1 MNYTVSYQ
9 GHLRTESTHLQS
21 GTSVVTDAPTDNNGK
36 GETFSPTDLVSS
48 GLASCMMTIVGIEAD
63 KRGIELKEMR
73 AEVTK
78 KMASSP
84 RRIET
89 ISITL
94 HLNAPKINNNH
105 KTVLLE
111 AAKNC
116 PVALSLHPNL
126 NQELKVIFS

>member
-1 MNYTVSYQ
+1 M
-9 GHLRTESTHLQS
+9 
-21 GTSVVTDAPTDNNGK
+21 VTDAPTDNNGK

>member
-9 GHLRTESTHLQS
+9 GNLRTESTHLQS
-21 GTSVVTDAPTDNNGK
+21 GTTVITDAPTDNNGK

-48 GLASCMMTIVGIEAD
+48 GLASCMMTIVGIAAE
-63 KRGIELKEMR
+63 KREIEIDEMR

-94 HLNAPKINNNH
+94 YISVQNLSDNH
-105 KTVLLE
+105 RTVLLN
-111 AAKNC
+111 AAKTC
-116 PVALSLHPNL
+116 PVALSLHPDL
-126 NQELKVIFS
+126 NQELEVIFN

>member
-9 GHLRTESTHLQS
+9 GNLSTESTHLQS
-21 GTSVVTDAPTDNNGK
+21 GTTVITDAPADNNGK

-48 GLASCMMTIVGIEAD
+48 GLASCMMTIVGIAAE
-63 KRGIELKEMR
+63 KREIEIDEMR

-94 HLNAPKINNNH
+94 YISVQNLSDNH
-105 KTVLLE
+105 RTVLLN
-111 AAKNC
+111 AAKTC
-116 PVALSLHPNL
+116 PVALSLHSDL
-126 NQELKVIFS
+126 NQELEVIFN